1 MSQIRK
7 TEIEHIQ
14 QAIAHFH
21 GVRALAAAVN
31 IPAGTLS
38 SASHG
43 KRRLNAAHRRKLVN
57 LGLLPAPKTP
67 VPWKRVAF
75 LVGSHLTMR
84 EAMAACGID
93 SERTERIV
101 NEFYD
106 WREAL

>member
-1 MSQIRK
+1 MSKIRK
-7 TEIEHIQ
+7 TEIEYIR
-14 QAIAHFH
+14 QAIGHFH
-21 GVRALAAAVN
+21 GVRALAEAVN

-57 LGLLPAPKTP
+57 VGLMPAPRKA

-93 SERTERIV
+93 GERTERIV
-101 NEFYD
+101 SEFYD